1 VFESAGRSGKNKA
14 GGLLTLQAS
23 PKAVRIADKL
33 NQKRKADLER
43 IARAIEEDFRRQ
55 EREQRVS
62 PTPER
67 MRRGDITNKSDRDG
81 ARAAVAPDIV
91 HQVKDPLD
99 TVRKYLTEDEIAVI
113 GRFIVNIDHASRTKA
128 ITANYEGSSGGG
140 YGPRHGG
147 LPDKS
152 REAAS
157 IANWT
162 MQRMHPKWQHLAK
175 LLFYGVQ
182 RAKDGAPLTPREIMA
197 LFFPAMGDKSRKD
210 GGFIVLYGSLAWRLQ
225 ELEKELHDAI
235 RGETRRGAN
244 HVRQIVR
251 EQT

>member
-1 VFESAGRSGKNKA
+1 
-14 GGLLTLQAS
+14 LTTLQAS
-23 PKAVRIADKL
+23 QLAIRIAEKH
-33 NQKRKADLER
+33 NSKRKADL
-43 IARAIEEDFRRQ
+43 ARVAKAIEDDFRRQ
-55 EREQRVS
+55 EREQRVL
-62 PTPER
+62 PTPQR
-67 MRRGDITNKSDRDG
+67 LAKGDVTNKSDRDG
-81 ARAAVAPDIV
+81 SRAVVAPDIV

-99 TVRKYLTEDEIAVI
+99 TVRKYLTEDEVAVI
-113 GRFIVNIDHASRTKA
+113 GRFIVNIEHANRTKA

-157 IANWT
+157 IATW
-162 MQRMHPKWQHLAK
+162 QLQKMHPKWQHLAK

-182 RAKDGAPLTPREIMA
+182 RAKDGNPLTPREIMA

-225 ELEKELHDAI
+225 ELEKELHESM
-235 RGETRRGAN
+235 RGETQGGRN
-244 HVRQIVR
+244 LVRQAVR
-251 EQT
+251 EKVSP